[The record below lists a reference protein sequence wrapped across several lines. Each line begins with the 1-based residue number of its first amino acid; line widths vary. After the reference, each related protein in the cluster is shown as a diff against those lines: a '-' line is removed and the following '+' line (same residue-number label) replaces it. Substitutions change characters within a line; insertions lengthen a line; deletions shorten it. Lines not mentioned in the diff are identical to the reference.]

1 MRLGGRRGKEPA
13 ELDPALTQRLQ
24 ALQKFHAE
32 RLADLARLQQE
43 VAAIGST
50 RSTFEGHLAAL
61 AEQSEALAAD
71 EKQAAEHGRDD
82 LVAQARE
89 RVTRLEAKVAEVE
102 ALHRE
107 AVQTEASLV
116 RAERQER
123 LVVDELTR
131 QKTAIEDHAEQ
142 LRNLLRSD

>member
-1 MRLGGRRGKEPA
+1 MRFGRRRGKEPA
-13 ELDPALTQRLQ
+13 ELDPAVTQRLQ
-24 ALQKFHAE
+24 AFQEIHAE
-32 RLADLARLQQE
+32 RLAGLTRLQQE

-50 RSTFEGHLAAL
+50 RSTFEGQLVAL
-61 AEQSEALAAD
+61 AEQREALAAD
-71 EKQAAEHGRDD
+71 EKQAAERGRDD

-102 ALHRE
+102 ALHQE

-131 QKTAIEDHAEQ
+131 QKTAIEGHAEQ